1 MTKMTRWRM
10 RCRGISGDREVP
22 TTSTSHSTGKSRD
35 LFVFIVAGVRRRRR
49 RLKRDIIH
57 SPSDSSRRC
66 LLFGPDVFP
75 NDDDIQYFYPS
86 FGRFSFL
93 FLYWR
98 WRCLLP
104 RKNWRRRRNLGVVVV
119 VFILLIFFVEA
130 ASRDLDLAGLPLL
143 AAITASR

>member
-1 MTKMTRWRM
+1 M